1 MQFKN
6 KIYRLIRLD
15 RTCNSGSSEQRIHIS
30 ALINLFMN
38 FRCVCLCVC
47 ATVVHY
53 TISRYDLTYAHHH
66 IYVCARVCV
75 CVNTLVCVC
84 VCRHALKTIAPPHAR
99 TQFFCR
105 AATRLCDAGDG
116 TRTASNDICASYD
129 IRNKLTSIWARTNFY
144 AWCVCVCVCG
154 RARG

>member
-1 MQFKN
+1 MIRVKENKNHFVLNVRKDVQFKN

-15 RTCNSGSSEQRIHIS
+15 RTCNSGSSERRIHIS

-84 VCRHALKTIAPPHAR
+84 VATHLRRLPPRTHAR
-99 TQFFCR
+99 NFSAGPQR
-105 AATRLCDAGDG
+105 VYATLVTGHGRHLMIFVQVM
-116 TRTASNDICASYD
+116 T
-129 IRNKLTSIWARTNFY
+129 Y
-144 AWCVCVCVCG
+144 AIS
-154 RARG
+154 